1 VKVTTYAGCM
11 ISSLAVFL
19 AAPAHAQS
27 KNAQPSEATATAQ
40 RLIVRSGVAVQ
51 LRGFTGQIESEIRQ
65 NQAGLDA
72 KMLTAL
78 VEAAREAFRPES
90 LQEDITGRMAT
101 KLTVADMKTALVW
114 LDGAAG
120 RRITRAE
127 ELGST
132 FDAQG
137 FQAYAE
143 QLKTQPV
150 SPQRQKLISELI
162 AVTDAVK
169 ALAASQE
176 AIALGVAL
184 GMDSLQPRER
194 RAGEAALRGRLREL
208 MPPEK
213 LQAMFAEQLPG
224 LFAYTYRDISDADF
238 GGYVRFLRTVSG
250 KRYQAAMNASFVEGL
265 ERASVRV
272 GELAAQRQ
280 RQTAI

>member
-1 VKVTTYAGCM
+1 MKVSTYAGCM

-27 KNAQPSEATATAQ
+27 KNAQPDEATATAQ

-65 NQAGLDA
+65 NPAGLDD
-72 KMLTAL
+72 KMVNIL
-78 VEAAREAFRPES
+78 VDAARQAFRPES
-90 LQEDITGRMAT
+90 LQEDITGRVAK

-114 LDGAAG
+114 LDSAAG
-120 RRITRAE
+120 RRITQAE
-127 ELGST
+127 ELGSS

-143 QLKTQPV
+143 QLKDQPV
-150 SPQRQKLISELI
+150 SARRQKLISELI
-162 AVTDAVK
+162 AVSDAVK

-176 AIALGVAL
+176 AMALGVAL

-194 RAGEAALRGRLREL
+194 RAGEAALRGRIREL

-213 LQAMFAEQLPG
+213 VQAMFAEQLPG
-224 LFAYTYRDISDADF
+224 LFAYTYRGISDADL

-250 KRYQAAMNASFVEGL
+250 RRYQDAMNASFLEGL

-280 RQTAI
+280 RQTSI